1 MESIIRSAIRLAAA
15 IISLAAVAPAAAQ
28 EPAYSKTYDACMDTA
43 GATTADMRTCLNAE
57 IDRWDK
63 QLNAHYKAIRAKAES
78 GRWADV
84 RRAQIAWLR
93 YRKANCDYYNDPR
106 GGPAALLAG
115 DTCFLRMTARRTLE
129 LKAILDRL
137 TL

>member
-1 MESIIRSAIRLAAA
+1 MRSAIRLAAA
-15 IISLAAVAPAAAQ
+15 IVLPAAAAPAAAQ
-28 EPAYSKTYDACMDTA
+28 EPIYSNAYDACMDTA
-43 GATTADMRTCLNAE
+43 GVTTANMRTCMNAE
-57 IDRWDK
+57 IDRWDMR
-63 QLNAHYKAIRAKAES
+63 LNAHYKAIRAKAEP

-106 GGPAALLAG
+106 GGTAALLAG
-115 DTCFLRMTARRTLE
+115 DTCFLRMTARRTQE

-137 TL
+137 NL